1 MPTDEIEST
10 GSEPEVTVDYKKQ
23 YETAQRANDK
33 LNRAHE
39 STLAQ
44 FNAEKH
50 AHETTKATVES
61 LKAEI
66 QNLTNAMGQK
76 DGTLTTLH
84 DRIAELEPVRI
95 KAMRLDVILSDF
107 PHLASFEKDGLLPAG
122 DTPEALREA
131 LTKFSDRLAVLSK
144 ANEANFASGG
154 KPENVPAPEQKKSS
168 ADLAKELLN
177 AAIQAQRSGNMS
189 DYELNYTKFLQ
200 EKNKQQV

>member
-1 MPTDEIEST
+1 MPTDESET
-10 GSEPEVTVDYKKQ
+10 TPTEPEVTVDYKKQ
-23 YETAQRANDK
+23 YETAQRASEK
-33 LNRAHE
+33 SNRAHE
-39 STLAQ
+39 ATLAQ
-44 FNAEKH
+44 LNAEKH
-50 AHETTKATVES
+50 AHENTKASIEN

-66 QNLTNAMGQK
+66 QNLTTALGQK

-84 DRIAELEPVRI
+84 DRIAELEPVRV
-95 KAMRLDVILSDF
+95 KAMRLEVIMSDF

-122 DTPEALREA
+122 ETPEILRES

-168 ADLAKELLN
+168 SDLAKEFLN
-177 AAIQAQRSGNMS
+177 AAVQAQRNGNMS

-200 EKNKQQV
+200 EKNKQQA